1 MPREDQT
8 INYDASLKKLERKN
22 LEDDVFFAFGIKRLH
37 FSKCI
42 VYLNTEGGLLVINYP
57 TVLTLTR
64 T

>member
-1 MPREDQT
+1 MK
-8 INYDASLKKLERKN
+8 NNASLKKLERKN